1 MVTGLKVSE
10 VAALAGV
17 SADTVRYYERVGLV
31 PAPPRAPN
39 GYRIYDGGVVERLEF
54 IRRAQRFGLRLSGI
68 AELLDIRDQGL
79 CPCGHS
85 RQLVE
90 KRLAEV
96 EAEQQT
102 LSDLAADIRTML
114 ADTTDTSACDDG
126 AAVPVVG
133 CDRIH
138 SLETTT

>member
-39 GYRIYDGGVVERLEF
+39 GYRVYDRDVVERLEF
-54 IRRAQRFGLRLSGI
+54 IRRAQRFGLRLAGI
-68 AELLDIRDQGL
+68 AELLNIRDRGL

-85 RQLVE
+85 RQLIGE
-90 KRLAEV
+90 RLAEI

-102 LSDLAADIRTML
+102 LSELAADIRSML
-114 ADTTDTSACDDG
+114 ADTTDDSGCDAG
-126 AAVPVVG
+126 AALPVAG
-133 CDRIH
+133 CDQIH
-138 SLETTT
+138 SPKTTN